1 MRKAV
6 QFALVGLLMGVSGA
20 RAQVSDDVIKIGV
33 MSDQNGVYSYVT
45 GRGTIEAVKLA
56 VADFG
61 GKVLGK
67 PIEIVTADDQNKPD
81 IAGGIARQWIDQ
93 DKVDVILAGG
103 GSATTTAILN
113 VATAK
118 DRILLVSGAGS
129 PDITG
134 KLCHPN
140 VTHWAFDTY
149 SLASTV
155 GRAVVARGGKT
166 WFFITADYSF
176 GQALERD
183 TTKFVEAGGGK
194 VLGDVRHPLNSP
206 DFASFLL
213 AAKTSGAQIIGL
225 ANAGGDLVNAIKQAQ
240 EFGITDQD
248 HKLAALLIYVNDV
261 QSLGLAQA
269 QNTLGATSFY
279 HDLNGSTRAWTKRYQ
294 AAFPGNNL
302 PNMVQAGA
310 YAAVTHYLK
319 AVQAAGTDTAGTISK
334 KMRETPV
341 NDFFNENVTIRA
353 DGRVLQDMMLWR
365 AKTPKESAGPQ
376 DLLEILQTVPG
387 AQAFK
392 PESESDCPLLKK
404 ER

>member
-1 MRKAV
+1 MRMMIGLS
-6 QFALVGLLMGVSGA
+6 LVSLVAGLSGA
-20 RAQVSDDVIKIGV
+20 AAQVSDDTVKIGV

-45 GRGTIEAVKLA
+45 GRGTVEAVKLA

-67 PIEIVTADDQNKPD
+67 PIEILTADDQNKPD
-81 IAGGIARQWIDQ
+81 IAGGIARKWFDQ
-93 DKVDVILAGG
+93 DKVDAILAGG
-103 GSATTTAILN
+103 GSPTTIAALNAATER
-113 VATAK
+113 
-118 DRILLVSGAGS
+118 DRTLLVSGAGS

-155 GRAVVARGGKT
+155 GRAVVAQGGKR
-166 WFFITADYSF
+166 WFFVTADYSF
-176 GQALERD
+176 GHALERD
-183 TTKFVEAGGGK
+183 TTKFIEAGGGK

-206 DFASFLL
+206 DFGSFLL
-213 AAKTSGAQIIGL
+213 AAKNSGAQIVGL
-225 ANAGGDLVNAIKQAQ
+225 ANAGGDLVNSIKQAR
-240 EFGITDQD
+240 EFGLTDAGQ
-248 HKLAALLIYVNDV
+248 KLAALLIYVNDV
-261 QSLGLAQA
+261 QSLSLPIV

-279 HDLNGSTRAWTKRYQ
+279 HDRDDATRAWTKRYQ
-294 AAFPGNNL
+294 EAFPGNNL

-319 AVQAAGTDTAGTISK
+319 AVQAAGTDAAGPVGK
-334 KMRETPV
+334 KMREMPV
-341 NDFFNENVTIRA
+341 SDFFNKNVMIRG
-353 DGRVLQDMMLWR
+353 DGRVLPEMMLWR
-365 AKTPKESAGPQ
+365 AKTPQESKGPA

-392 PESESDCPLLKK
+392 PEAESECPLLKK
-404 ER
+404 